1 MRNFVFNEAMKLRR
15 QTLIK
20 LAKLHLNDNLKSELA
35 KLIKQYF
42 PALILHIE
50 LPFIMKEKF

>member
-20 LAKLHLNDNLKSELA
+20 LAKLHLNDNLKS
-35 KLIKQYF
+35 
-42 PALILHIE
+42 
-50 LPFIMKEKF
+50 